1 MHVLY
6 VVSYGAVENL
16 QDYGMDSPWHVVDR
30 LEKSLPSDKRRQD
43 VYVPMTD
50 VRMRRSGGG
59 GGGDVTTMTDIRM
72 KKEGWVAELLS

>member
-1 MHVLY
+1 M
-6 VVSYGAVENL
+6 

-30 LEKSLPSDKRRQD
+30 LEKKSLPSDKRRQD